1 MSRLLLS
8 HPDAAHCRD
17 PTAASSYPANRRL
30 KSSGIDLAQLVGRV
44 HRHIEVTREV
54 FRRRRHA
61 ARGENQRIPSTV
73 DAENHATVQAYNLL
87 RQILP

>member
-44 HRHIEVTREV
+44 HRHIESD
-54 FRRRRHA
+54 
-61 ARGENQRIPSTV
+61 ARSIPTASSCG
-73 DAENHATVQAYNLL
+73 
-87 RQILP
+87 PW

>member
-1 MSRLLLS
+1 MSRLLIS

-30 KSSGIDLAQLVGRV
+30 KSSRIDLAQLVGRISDGV
-44 HRHIEVTREV
+44 VMRP
-54 FRRRRHA
+54 
-61 ARGENQRIPSTV
+61 RGENQRIPSTV
-73 DAENHATVQAYNLL
+73 DAENHATVQACNLL